1 MGRALGVGV
10 PIGGLAAGVTA
21 LVLWV
26 SALSVRW
33 LDALV
38 AALFV
43 AGLTLAVASYL
54 RGADDR
60 TRRLGVLAI
69 GWNAFGLAT
78 LAILYAAG

>member
-1 MGRALGVGV
+1 MARAIGVGV
-10 PIGGLAAGVTA
+10 PVGGLVAGVTA
-21 LVLWV
+21 LTLWV
-26 SALSVRW
+26 SALSWRG
-33 LDALV
+33 LDVLV

-43 AGLTLAVASYL
+43 AGLALALASHF

-60 TRRLGVLAI
+60 TRRLAVLAV

>member
-10 PIGGLAAGVTA
+10 PIGGLVAGVTA

-33 LDALV
+33 LDGLV
-38 AALFV
+38 ATLFL
-43 AGLTLAVASYL
+43 AGLTLALASYV

-78 LAILYAAG
+78 LAILYASG